1 MASKRMIV
9 TISEDDK
16 KWLDGY
22 SKAKDISVAE
32 AVRQGIYKLK
42 EANSNNPYRTLA
54 KKTIGVWRQGD
65 GLEYQQRL
73 RSEWNDE

>member
-9 TISEDDK
+9 TINEDDK

-22 SKAKDISVAE
+22 SKAKDISIAE
-32 AVRQGIYKLK
+32 AIRQGICKLK
-42 EANSNNPYRTLA
+42 EANGNSPYRTLA